1 MNTQAEHLK
10 QTVTKALKTDGL
22 VTVLTGAGI
31 SAESGIPTF
40 RGQEGF
46 WTIGS
51 KNYMP
56 SEMATGAM
64 LRQNPEEVWKWYL
77 FRFGICVDAR
87 PNPGHTALVEL
98 ENLLEDRFRLITQ
111 NVDGL
116 HLRAGNSL
124 ERTYQIHGN
133 LNSMRCRDECTLN
146 VYPLPLKQLMKEQ
159 LEDLSPKDWE
169 ILKCPVCGS
178 VTRPHVLF
186 FDEYYDEHHYKFES
200 TLRVADQ
207 TALLIIVGTTGT
219 TNLPSQVVAT
229 VLRQGGSIIAID
241 IEANVFSRA
250 ALQSPGGLFLQGSS
264 SVHLPH
270 LVHCLKDIIAG

>member
-1 MNTQAEHLK
+1 M
-10 QTVTKALKTDGL
+10 TKALRSDGL
-22 VTVLTGAGI
+22 ITVLTGAGI

-40 RGQEGF
+40 RGHEGF

-64 LRQNPEEVWKWYL
+64 LHQKPEEVWKWYL
-77 FRFGICVDAR
+77 FRFGICVDAL
-87 PNPGHTALVEL
+87 PNPGHTAVVEL
-98 ENLLEDRFRLITQ
+98 ERLLGDRFRLITQ

-116 HLRAGNSL
+116 HLRAGNTP

-133 LNSMRCRDECTLN
+133 LYSMRCRDECSLD
-146 VYPLPLKQLMKEQ
+146 VYPLPLKQLMKPQ
-159 LEDLSPKDWE
+159 LQGLSQEDWE
-169 ILKCPVCGS
+169 ILKCPACGS
-178 VTRPHVLF
+178 MTRPHVLF

-200 TLRVADQ
+200 TLRAADR

-219 TNLPSQVVAT
+219 TNLPSQVVTT

-241 IEANVFSRA
+241 IEANIFSRA

-264 SVHLPH
+264 TVHLPY
-270 LVHCLKDIIAG
+270 LANCLKDILTD